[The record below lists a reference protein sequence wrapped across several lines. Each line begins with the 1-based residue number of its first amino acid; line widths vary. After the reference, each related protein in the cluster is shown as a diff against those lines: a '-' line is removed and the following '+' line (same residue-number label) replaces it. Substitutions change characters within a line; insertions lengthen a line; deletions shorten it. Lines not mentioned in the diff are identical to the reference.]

1 MDRDDVVLICYKCFA
16 IHISFLEEYL
26 INRLRDRCYR
36 YEKVSK
42 DSCIQSL
49 KSIDYQDICYWWVT
63 ICYEYMLE
71 MFYLFLVWNRCS
83 MIKLFEITLTIVVAL
98 ILILNGHDCLFSM
111 CFGICYMSGF
121 YFIHWV
127 YYHFVFLKKFQK
139 LDKDL
144 SECFEKL
151 ELILISVKCQEEEK
165 KKQSL

>member
-1 MDRDDVVLICYKCFA
+1 
-16 IHISFLEEYL
+16 
-26 INRLRDRCYR
+26 
-36 YEKVSK
+36 
-42 DSCIQSL
+42 
-49 KSIDYQDICYWWVT
+49 
-63 ICYEYMLE
+63 
-71 MFYLFLVWNRCS
+71 
-83 MIKLFEITLTIVVAL
+83 MIKLSEIGLAIVIAL
-98 ILILNGHDCLFSM
+98 VLILNGHDCLLSM

-127 YYHFVFLKKFQK
+127 YYHFVLLKKCQK